1 MINTNALDC
10 EVKEVFLVIKG
21 YLRKQLK
28 NIEEK
33 ISEQRCELKK
43 IQSMEQI
50 IREKIKE
57 IQETDIN
64 FGIFSPRI
72 GDMSPRDKI
81 KELEGQLK
89 KVRED
94 KATQRENLNALRDER
109 RKFKG
114 MLDELKE
121 LENLAKEK
129 GEHFLYR

>member
-1 MINTNALDC
+1 M
-10 EVKEVFLVIKG
+10 EFFHPE
-21 YLRKQLK
+21 
-28 NIEEK
+28 
-33 ISEQRCELKK
+33 SEIC
-43 IQSMEQI
+43 
-50 IREKIKE
+50 
-57 IQETDIN
+57 
-64 FGIFSPRI
+64 
-72 GDMSPRDKI
+72 PRDKI

-129 GEHFLYR
+129 GEHL

>member
-94 KATQRENLNALRDER
+94 KAMQRENLNALRDER

-129 GEHFLYR
+129 GEHL

>member
-1 MINTNALDC
+1 MINTDVLDC

-50 IREKIKE
+50 IREKIKG

-129 GEHFLYR
+129 GEHL

>member
-129 GEHFLYR
+129 GEHL

>member
-1 MINTNALDC
+1 MISTVTLDC
-10 EVKEVFLVIKG
+10 RKKGVFLLIKG

-50 IREKIKE
+50 IREKIKG

-109 RKFKG
+109 WKFKG

-129 GEHFLYR
+129 GEHL

>member
-1 MINTNALDC
+1 
-10 EVKEVFLVIKG
+10 
-21 YLRKQLK
+21 LK

-43 IQSMEQI
+43 IQSIEQI

-129 GEHFLYR
+129 GEHL

>member
-1 MINTNALDC
+1 MISTNALDC

-129 GEHFLYR
+129 GEHL